1 MIRVAGVVLPS
12 KKHIKIALLS
22 VFGIG
27 LTRSLQICKQIN
39 LDPTTKVSELTEEA
53 IKLIQQAVASFQ
65 VEGDLRRKISMDIKR
80 LKDIKCYRG
89 LRHRRRLPVRGQR
102 TKTNARTA
110 KGRKKGSK
118 KGETK

>member
-1 MIRVAGVVLPS
+1 MIRVAGVILPP

-27 LTRSLQICKQIN
+27 LTRALQVCKKIG
-39 LDPTTKVSELTEEA
+39 LDPSTKVSELTEQA
-53 IKLIQQAVASFQ
+53 IKSIQQAVAEFQ
-65 VEGDLRRKISMDIKR
+65 VEGDLRRKVSMDIKR

-110 KGRKKGSK
+110 KGRKRGADK
-118 KGETK
+118 

>member
-1 MIRVAGVVLPS
+1 MIRVAGVILPP

-27 LTRSLQICKQIN
+27 LTRSLQICQKIGLN
-39 LDPTTKVSELTEEA
+39 PSTKVAELTEQA
-53 IKLIQQAVASFQ
+53 IKSIQQAVSEFQ

-110 KGRKKGSK
+110 KGRKKGAEK
-118 KGETK
+118 

>member
-1 MIRVAGVVLPS
+1 MIRVAGVILPP

-27 LTRSLQICKQIN
+27 LTRALQICQKIN
-39 LDPTTKVSELTEEA
+39 LNPATKVSELTEQA
-53 IKLIQQAVASFQ
+53 IKSIQQAVSEFQ
-65 VEGDLRRKISMDIKR
+65 VEGDLRRKVSMDIKR

-110 KGRKKGSK
+110 KGHKRGADK
-118 KGETK
+118 

>member
-1 MIRVAGVVLPS
+1 MIRVAGVILPP

-22 VFGIG
+22 IFGVG
-27 LTRSLQICKQIN
+27 LTRALHICNQIG
-39 LDPTTKVSELTEEA
+39 LDPTTKVSDLTEQA
-53 IKLIQQAVASFQ
+53 VKAIQQAVSGFQ

-110 KGRKKGSK
+110 KGRKKSSEK
-118 KGETK
+118 

>member
-1 MIRVAGVVLPS
+1 MIRVAGVILPP

-27 LTRSLQICKQIN
+27 LTRALQICQKIGLN
-39 LDPTTKVSELTEEA
+39 PSTKVSDLTEQA
-53 IKLIQQAVASFQ
+53 IKSIQQVVAEFQ

-110 KGRKKGSK
+110 KGHKRGTEK
-118 KGETK
+118 

>member
-1 MIRVAGVVLPS
+1 MIRVAGVILPP

-27 LTRSLQICKQIN
+27 LTRALQICQKIGLN
-39 LDPTTKVSELTEEA
+39 PSTKVSELTEQA
-53 IKLIQQAVASFQ
+53 IKSIQQAVAEFQ

-110 KGRKKGSK
+110 KGHKRGADK
-118 KGETK
+118 

>member
-1 MIRVAGVVLPS
+1 MIRVAGVILPP
-12 KKHIKIALLS
+12 KKHIRIALLS

-27 LTRSLQICKQIN
+27 LTRSLQICKSIG
-39 LDPTTKVSELTEEA
+39 LDPSTKVSELTDQI
-53 IKLIQQAVASFQ
+53 IKSIQQAVSDFQ

-110 KGRKKGSK
+110 KGRKKGSDK
-118 KGETK
+118 

>member
-1 MIRVAGVVLPS
+1 MIRVAGVILPP

-22 VFGIG
+22 IFGIG
-27 LTRSLQICKQIN
+27 LTRALEICKNIG
-39 LDPTTKVSELTEEA
+39 LDPSTKVSELTEQA
-53 IKLIQQAVASFQ
+53 VKAIQQAVASFQ
-65 VEGDLRRKISMDIKR
+65 VEGDLRRKVSMDIKR

-110 KGRKKGSK
+110 KGRKKSSEK
-118 KGETK
+118 

>member
-1 MIRVAGVVLPS
+1 MIRVAGVILPP

-27 LTRSLQICKQIN
+27 LTRALQVCKKIG
-39 LDPTTKVSELTEEA
+39 LDPSTKVSELTEQA
-53 IKLIQQAVASFQ
+53 IKSIQQAVAEFQ
-65 VEGDLRRKISMDIKR
+65 VEGDLRRKVSMDIKR

-89 LRHRRRLPVRGQR
+89 LRHRRRLPVRGKR

-110 KGRKKGSK
+110 KGRKRGADK
-118 KGETK
+118 

>member
-1 MIRVAGVVLPS
+1 MIRVAGVILPP
-12 KKHIKIALLS
+12 KKHIKIALMS
-22 VFGIG
+22 IFGVG
-27 LTRSLQICKQIN
+27 LTRSLQICKSIG
-39 LDPTTKVSELTEEA
+39 LDPGTKVSELTEQV
-53 IKLIQQAVASFQ
+53 IKSIQQAVNELQ

-110 KGRKKGSK
+110 KGRKKSSDK
-118 KGETK
+118 